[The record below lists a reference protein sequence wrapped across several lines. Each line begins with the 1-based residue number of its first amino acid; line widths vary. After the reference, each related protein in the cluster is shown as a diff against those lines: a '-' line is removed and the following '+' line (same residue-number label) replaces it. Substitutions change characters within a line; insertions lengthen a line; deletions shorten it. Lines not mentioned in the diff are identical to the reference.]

1 MIIGLTLWGER
12 ISPVFDSCHLL
23 LVTEVQDSVIIN
35 KRFEPFEP
43 VVPVLLS
50 KRLSELK
57 IDVLI
62 CGAISIEPSNLIESA
77 GIKLIPFISGK
88 AENILESYI
97 NGETLSVK
105 FIMPGCGKNR
115 GKGNQSC
122 NKPKRKG
129 HGCGRNLIK

>member
-12 ISPVFDSCHLL
+12 ISPVFDSCHML
-23 LVTEVQDSVIIN
+23 LVTEVQDSVIVK

-43 VVPVLLS
+43 VVPFLLS

-77 GIKLIPFISGK
+77 GIELISFISGN
-88 AENILESYI
+88 ADNILESYI
-97 NGETLSVK
+97 NGERLSVK
-105 FIMPGCGKNR
+105 FIMPGCGKNNR
-115 GKGNQSC
+115 GKSC
-122 NKPKRKG
+122 NTPKGKRR
-129 HGCGRNLIK
+129 GCGRNFIK